1 MPSEITREE
10 TGSSETLQKERLA
23 EEAARIKKH
32 VAALQE
38 EARNLT
44 RQADALTARTRG
56 LRRQADRASARTASP
71 EEQARRAEA
80 KKKAAERLVHG
91 LFRDV
96 LLTVTDGTLR
106 LCETAAD
113 LPPRLALPCEPITL
127 TPAGGLGELRR
138 LIRQE
143 ALNLG
148 FPEERWGDLVTAAS
162 EAGMNAV
169 VHAGGGTVRVSTDGQ
184 AMVQV
189 RVEDKGSGIE
199 VERLP
204 RALLEKGYSTA
215 GTFGHGMKMMISV
228 SDRVWL
234 LTEPAGTIVV
244 LEQDRTTPAS

>member
-1 MPSEITREE
+1 MHEVAGKNKTYH
-10 TGSSETLQKERLA
+10 KERLA
-23 EEAARIKKH
+23 EEAVRTKNH

-44 RQADALTARTRG
+44 RQADALTARMRG
-56 LRRQADRASARTASP
+56 LRGQAGRATASAASP
-71 EEQARRAEA
+71 EWQARRAEA
-80 KKKAAERLVHG
+80 KQRAVERLVHG

-106 LCETAAD
+106 LCETASD
-113 LPPRLALPCEPITL
+113 LPRPLALPCTPVAL
-127 TPAGGLGELRR
+127 TRAEGLGELRH

-143 ALNLG
+143 ALSLG
-148 FPEERWGDLVTAAS
+148 FSEERWGDLVTAS
-162 EAGMNAV
+162 QEAGMNAV
-169 VHAGGGTVRVSTDGQ
+169 VHAGSGTGRLSTDGQ
-184 AMVQV
+184 NTVQV
-189 RVEDKGSGIE
+189 RVEDHGKGIE

-234 LTEPAGTIVV
+234 LTGPSGTTVV
-244 LEQDRTTPAS
+244 VEQDRAAPVPARL